1 MFQLIWTDWKIL
13 QTYNKIGQSSAPKQF
28 DHSRI
33 SAYDKNDL
41 EVIKSNF
48 IL

>member
-1 MFQLIWTDWKIL
+1 MFQLIWIDWKIL
-13 QTYNKIGQSSAPKQF
+13 KIYTKIGQSSAPKQF

-41 EVIKSNF
+41 EVIMSNF